1 MDSERLAYASIVIL
15 ARNECM
21 LIERP
26 QLAIIPIIPPTP
38 RQIMPYGR
46 RPPSD
51 SLQFYGLVQRETIQP
66 HTRRIIKVGWGSIS
80 KLPLPANNRI
90 EGHPNLLRGLLH
102 AYPTIVKQQQ
112 QLIVV
117 VVVVPLPFIH

>member
-38 RQIMPYGR
+38 LTPLKLCPTAGG
-46 RPPSD
+46 D
-51 SLQFYGLVQRETIQP
+51 SIVVQRETIQP

-112 QLIVV
+112 QQLIVV
-117 VVVVPLPFIH
+117 VPLLFIH